1 MKRLPLLIP
10 CLALATLLAT
20 QLAFAQEGM
29 KMLKPAA
36 FTNPQRPPAVFKHD
50 EHNQKAKLDDCVRCH
65 HGVEN
70 GKRSTSVSS
79 EGTPCADCHKVKP
92 TDGTTSLTKAYILS
106 VSAGTRSSRRGLWRA
121 ASATFAPVRR
131 PRLNGV
137 PPTPGCRRVARA
149 WRRPHTP

>member
-92 TDGTTSLTKAYILS
+92 TDGTTSLTKAYHSQCIGCHQKLQKGP
-106 VSAGTRSSRRGLWRA
+106 VACGQCHVRA
-121 ASATFAPVRR
+121 R
-131 PRLNGV
+131 
-137 PPTPGCRRVARA
+137 
-149 WRRPHTP
+149 